1 MGSFQETDKHL
12 GEQTS
17 DVCIHYL
24 GILLYLSKRMLGHIV
39 FRLKHYVLKSDSEH
53 TSRTLSVRSE
63 LIINSFPIIFLTQI
77 CKVIKNSNACCL
89 LNR

>member
-1 MGSFQETDKHL
+1 M
-12 GEQTS
+12 S

-24 GILLYLSKRMLGHIV
+24 GILLYLSQRMLSHIV
-39 FRLKHYVLKSDSEH
+39 FRLKHYMLKSDSEH

-63 LIINSFPIIFLTQI
+63 LVSNSFPVIHLTQI
-77 CKVIKNSNACCL
+77 YEVIKNSNACVL